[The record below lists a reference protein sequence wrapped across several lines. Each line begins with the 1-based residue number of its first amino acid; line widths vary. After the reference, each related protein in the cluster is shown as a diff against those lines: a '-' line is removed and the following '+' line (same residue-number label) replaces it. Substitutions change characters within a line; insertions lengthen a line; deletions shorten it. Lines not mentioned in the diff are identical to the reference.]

1 MAAVGQT
8 KIKLYGTST
17 PATVPSA
24 VNLDQREIAINLP
37 DKRLYVKD
45 QTNAV
50 VEVGTNPS
58 TMRVGDT
65 LNMTAGPV
73 NTAKG
78 ADIPS
83 ASTLNLDNA
92 TGDYVNVTGTTTIAA
107 ITLAAG
113 RRRTV
118 RFTGALIILNS
129 VAITLPQGLNITTV
143 AGDIAEFRSDGS
155 TVYLENFQSIN
166 SGVRPASASGIT
178 MTGPFDAGNNA
189 TVVALTAGNL
199 DLTTS
204 YGVTLISGAS
214 GNTVSTITMPVGS
227 SRTIY
232 FGSTTAS
239 ATIKGASAGATDFAV
254 ATSFTFSG
262 ERMFTLVKR
271 IAGNGGTWAPNS
283 AARVKRLGRM

>member
-17 PATVPSA
+17 PATLPSA

-50 VEVGTNPS
+50 VEVGINPS
-58 TMRVGDT
+58 TLTVANT
-65 LNMTAGPV
+65 VNMTAGPV
-73 NTAKG
+73 NTVKG

-92 TGDYVNVTGTTTIAA
+92 TGDYVNVTGITTIAA

-113 RRRTV
+113 RSRTV
-118 RFTGALIILNS
+118 RFTGSLTILHS
-129 VAITLPQGLNITTV
+129 VAIILPQGLNITTV

-166 SGVRPASASGIT
+166 SGVRPASASGIV
-178 MTGPFDAGNNA
+178 MTGPFDAGYSG
-189 TVVALTAGNL
+189 VVSVVGNVL
-199 DLTTS
+199 DLTNARGLTTVSSHLADVDIYNVTMPIGSQRHLRVLAGS
-204 YGVTLISGAS
+204 YFTRFLGGAS
-214 GNTVSTITMPVGS
+214 DFAISSTINMA
-227 SRTIY
+227 
-232 FGSTTAS
+232 FTTRIFTLLKVTA
-239 ATIKGASAGATDFAV
+239 GANGTYIMGDSAGT
-254 ATSFTFSG
+254 
-262 ERMFTLVKR
+262 
-271 IAGNGGTWAPNS
+271 PPY
-283 AARVKRLGRM
+283 